1 MFGASGDLAIQRK
14 VEKPVMT
21 VEKVDEVSDSSS
33 SDSKNE
39 VVTPQ

>member
-21 VEKVDEVSDSSS
+21 VEKVADEVVEE
-33 SDSKNE
+33 SKNE